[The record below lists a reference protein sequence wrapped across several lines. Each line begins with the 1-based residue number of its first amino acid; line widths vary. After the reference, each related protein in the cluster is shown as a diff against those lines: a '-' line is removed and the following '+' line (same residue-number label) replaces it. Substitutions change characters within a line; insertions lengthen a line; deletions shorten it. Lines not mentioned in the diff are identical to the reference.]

1 MLKELGS
8 AFKAYWE
15 AWKIIVDKKLW
26 WYLIIPGAISL
37 FYGLTVGM
45 TAWYWHDDIQKIVSG
60 VLPANTDSRIFQ
72 KIQTWFIGISLATSS
87 VVLYKYVIN
96 VLLSPILSALSRRVE
111 ESVAGYHISY
121 KKETDETVLKDF
133 SRAILFGFRNFIK
146 EAGFTVLFLL
156 IGLIPALGFVATL
169 LIFLIQALYV
179 GYCNHDFTLSRY
191 FSIKG
196 SIDFNR
202 TNKIL
207 ALGNGIA
214 FMLIVMIPV
223 VGLFFAPTLATAA
236 ATLSSVPRVY
246 RPTYA

>member
-1 MLKELGS
+1 MLKEIGAS
-8 AFKAYWE
+8 FKAYWE

-45 TAWYWHDDIQKIVSG
+45 TAWYWHDDVKKIILSA
-60 VLPANTDSRIFQ
+60 LPFDSDSRILHKLQ
-72 KIQTWFIGISLATSS
+72 AGFIGISLATSS

-96 VLLSPILSALSRRVE
+96 VILSPLLSALSRRVE
-111 ESVAGYHISY
+111 ESVVGYHMSY
-121 KKETDETVLKDF
+121 KKESDESAIKDF
-133 SRAILFGFRNFIK
+133 ARATTFGFRNFLK
-146 EAGFTVLFLL
+146 EAGFTILFLL
-156 IGLIPALGFVATL
+156 IGLIPPLGFLAAI
-169 LIFLIQALYV
+169 LIFLVQALYV
-179 GYCNHDFTLSRY
+179 GYCNNDFTLSRY
-191 FSIKG
+191 FGING

-202 TNKIL
+202 SNRYMI
-207 ALGNGIA
+207 LGNGIV